1 MPDTTQAA
9 DQTNVAVLM
18 DSIGSLLGKSDCDVV
33 ECIEALTC
41 VLSDAVAQTTNRKF
55 SKAALSATMLF
66 VTEAYAY
73 GCTPDDTTSTMQ

>member
-9 DQTNVAVLM
+9 AQTNVAVLM
-18 DSIGSLLGKSDCDVV
+18 DSIGSLLGESNCDVV

-41 VLSDAVAQTTNRKF
+41 VLGDAVAQTTARKF

-73 GCTPDDTTSTMQ
+73 GCTPEDTTSTMQ